1 MSLINLGVLISGRG
15 SNMKAILSEIKAGKI
30 KNVRP
35 SVVISNNPDASGLR
49 VASETFRIP
58 IKVVLSNATKG
69 WDYDQRIVS
78 VLNEHEVTPKSGLVC
93 LAGFMRIISP
103 EFVRLYKH
111 RIMNIHPG
119 LLPSFPG
126 LHAQKQAIEYG
137 VKVAGCTVHFV
148 DEGVDSGPIIL
159 QKAVGVLDSDTE
171 ETLSSRILREEHKLY
186 PLSVKL
192 FVEGKIEVK
201 GRKVFIKN

>member
-1 MSLINLGVLISGRG
+1 
-15 SNMKAILSEIKAGKI
+15 MKAIFSAVEAGKI
-30 KNVRP
+30 KNVKP
-35 SVVISNNPDASGLR
+35 SVVISNNPNAPGLR
-49 VASETFRIP
+49 VASERFKIP

-69 WDYDQRIVS
+69 WDYDQRIAS
-78 VLNEHEVTPKSGLVC
+78 VLSEHGVTPESGLIC

-103 EFVRLYKH
+103 EFVRLYKW

-119 LLPSFPG
+119 LLPSFAG

-159 QKAVGVLDSDTE
+159 QKAVDVFDWDSE
-171 ETLSSRILREEHKLY
+171 ETLSSRILKQEHKLY
-186 PLSVKL
+186 PRSVKL

-201 GRKVFIKN
+201 GRKVFIQN

>member
-1 MSLINLGVLISGRG
+1 
-15 SNMKAILSEIKAGKI
+15 MKAILSAVKAGKI
-30 KNVRP
+30 KNVKP
-35 SVVISNNPDASGLR
+35 SVVISNNSNAPGLR
-49 VASETFRIP
+49 VASERFKIP

-78 VLNEHEVTPKSGLVC
+78 VLSEHGVTPESGLIC

-103 EFVRLYKH
+103 EFVRLYK
-111 RIMNIHPG
+111 RKIMNIHPG
-119 LLPSFPG
+119 LLPSFAG

>member
-1 MSLINLGVLISGRG
+1 
-15 SNMKAILSEIKAGKI
+15 MKAILSAVKAGKI
-30 KNVRP
+30 KNVKP
-35 SVVISNNPDASGLR
+35 SVVISNNPNAPGLR
-49 VASETFRIP
+49 VASERFKIP

-78 VLNEHEVTPKSGLVC
+78 VLSEHGVTPKSGLIC

-103 EFVRLYKH
+103 EFVRLYK
-111 RIMNIHPG
+111 RKIMNIHPG
-119 LLPSFPG
+119 LLPSFAG

-159 QKAVGVLDSDTE
+159 QKAVDVFDWDSE
-171 ETLSSRILREEHKLY
+171 ETLSSRILKQEHKLY
-186 PLSVKL
+186 PRTVKL

-201 GRKVFIKN
+201 GRKVFIQN